1 MVVFLNQMSH
11 LEHLR
16 RDVLWCAAARHHEL
30 LAVLVLRQLAHDL
43 REAKVGNLDRCWI
56 ALKSK
61 RRLVLKRISSV
72 GRDDLLRQA
81 RDKRIR
87 KPKRKRRRF
96 THRVRQQEV
105 LRLEVAVGDAAGV

>member
-1 MVVFLNQMSH
+1 MSH

-43 REAKVGNLDRCWI
+43 REAKVGNLDRCRI
-56 ALKSK
+56 ALQ
-61 RRLVLKRISSV
+61 RTWRLVLKKRISSV